1 MSFSDRELVLYESVL
16 YITMYWVMV
25 GVPERCQISE
35 IPVAQSAHIFPLNKW
50 AGRANKELELK
61 LPLSKNCQIEIPIP

>member
-1 MSFSDRELVLYESVL
+1 MDFNKITISFFFYKENKMSFSDRELVFYESPL

-35 IPVAQSAHIFPLNKW
+35 IPVAQSAHIF
-50 AGRANKELELK
+50 
-61 LPLSKNCQIEIPIP
+61 STQ